1 MKKADQA
8 IKEMSMLEVALAQK
22 TPVMEAEF
30 AMDDRTSLNLFDCL
44 VPKLRE
50 HRRFRIQKDA
60 VFSIAD
66 FKEQVRVKTLQAR
79 LEKQEMPKL
88 KAENATMAARIE
100 QLESELYIVKWY
112 MDVMEEGVDT
122 KEIVQKYADLKKEH
136 RILQKDSKKTI
147 KKLTSQ
153 NRKLTTRLDEAMER
167 LEK

>member
-1 MKKADQA
+1 MTQTLTKAHHQLVSQFVGFKERTEEKMKKADQA

-66 FKEQVRVKTLQAR
+66 FKE
-79 LEKQEMPKL
+79 
-88 KAENATMAARIE
+88 
-100 QLESELYIVKWY
+100 
-112 MDVMEEGVDT
+112 
-122 KEIVQKYADLKKEH
+122 
-136 RILQKDSKKTI
+136 
-147 KKLTSQ
+147 
-153 NRKLTTRLDEAMER
+153 
-167 LEK
+167 